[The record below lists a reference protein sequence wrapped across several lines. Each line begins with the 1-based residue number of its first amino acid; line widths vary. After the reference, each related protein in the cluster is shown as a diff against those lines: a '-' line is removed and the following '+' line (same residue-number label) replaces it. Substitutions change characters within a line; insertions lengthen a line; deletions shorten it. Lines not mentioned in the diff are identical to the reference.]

1 MLVTLITVVVC
12 VAQNLVPE
20 AAEWLVGMETTA
32 AILAL
37 GLFTVIAFRVR
48 SVRTGRTPGGRVP
61 IDDLL

>member
-37 GLFTVIAFRVR
+37 SLFTVIAFRVR
-48 SVRTGRTPGGRVP
+48 SVARVEP
-61 IDDLL
+61 REAAYR

>member
-12 VAQNLVPE
+12 VAQNLVSE
-20 AAEWLVGMETTA
+20 AAEWLVGMEPTA

-48 SVRTGRTPGGRVP
+48 SVARVEA
-61 IDDLL
+61 LAAASR